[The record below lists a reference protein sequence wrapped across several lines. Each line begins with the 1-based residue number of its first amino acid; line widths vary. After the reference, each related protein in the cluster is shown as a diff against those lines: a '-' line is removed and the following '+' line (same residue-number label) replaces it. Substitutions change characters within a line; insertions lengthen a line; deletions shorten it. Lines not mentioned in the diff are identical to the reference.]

1 MPTAKQ
7 EACPELWEEN
17 RRLRCLV
24 ELGKVLA
31 DPRQS
36 LEGKLDQCV
45 GALAGLVQAEGCS
58 LMLLEDDRLTV
69 RAANH
74 PELVGLATPLCEP
87 SIATQVAASGRAVYC
102 REVEASDLAGVRRE
116 RGLRNYRTGSLISLP
131 LRAEDKVVGVLNL
144 ADKAGEPHFCREDL
158 ATAQGVAREISRL
171 VHFSALHARLEKAHR
186 ELSEAQRAKDD
197 LLHMIV
203 HDMKAPIAGVKEVL
217 GFLEDPAGL
226 ASGEREQYLAAAR
239 SDLEMLW
246 RRISNFL
253 DLKRMDAGQYPL
265 NLMDLNLAALAR
277 ESAARLAPLA
287 RFYGVALETRAEAEP
302 WVSADEDLLERLITN
317 LLLNALKHSS
327 PEQGGGGRVG
337 LRVGADHGRA
347 SLRVADSGP
356 GVEPSLGP
364 HLFQRFV
371 TGKGTAGSTGLGL
384 YFCRRAAALLG
395 GEVGYANQD
404 GGAVFHLLLP
414 QAERA

>member
-1 MPTAKQ
+1 MPASMQ
-7 EACPELWEEN
+7 ELCPQLWEEN
-17 RRLRCLV
+17 QRLRCLV

-36 LEGKLDQCV
+36 LERKLDQCV
-45 GALAGLVQAEGCS
+45 RALAGLARAEGCS
-58 LMLLEDDRLTV
+58 LMLVEGDGLTV

-87 SIATQVAASGRAVYC
+87 SIATQVATSGRAAYC
-102 REVEASDLAGVRRE
+102 REVEASGLPGVRRGE
-116 RGLRNYRTGSLISLP
+116 GLRNYRTGSLISLP
-131 LRAEDKVVGVLNL
+131 LWAEDKVVGVLNL
-144 ADKAGEPHFCREDL
+144 ADKKGEPHFSQEDL
-158 ATAQGVAREISRL
+158 ETAQGMAREISRL
-171 VHFSALHARLEKAHR
+171 VHFSALHARLEEAHR

-226 ASGEREQYLAAAR
+226 APTERGQYLAAAR

-246 RRISNFL
+246 RRISNLL
-253 DLKRMDAGQYPL
+253 DLKRMDAGQYPV
-265 NLMDLNLAALAR
+265 NPMDLNLAVMAR
-277 ESAARLAPLA
+277 ESAVRLAPLA
-287 RFYGVALETRAEAEP
+287 RFYGVALETQAETEP

-317 LLLNALKHSS
+317 LLLNALQHSS
-327 PEQGGGGRVG
+327 PEQGGGGRVS
-337 LRVGADHGRA
+337 LRVGAKGGRA

-356 GVEPSLGP
+356 GVEPALGP
-364 HLFQRFV
+364 NVFERFV
-371 TGKGTAGSTGLGL
+371 TGRGPAGSTGLGL
-384 YFCRRAAALLG
+384 YFCRRAAELLG

-404 GGAVFHLLLP
+404 HGAVFHFFLP
-414 QAERA
+414 QAEKA